1 MNPGWRGRQRSQQ
14 SGDHER
20 DRTRALRLNTYGDLE
35 SVPLVTRR
43 EYRDGIL
50 ATIAREDEI
59 ARFRDER
66 TCHCHQAGYRF
77 NVLISR
83 AVDHIDRVIAGMC
96 DVEPVRGVMNISVI
110 ESATGSMLRE
120 FDVAEQTKCHRC

>member
-1 MNPGWRGRQRSQQ
+1 MPRKQDLSAQRLRKHIEMETNPLAHAFGLVN
-14 SGDHER
+14 EA
-20 DRTRALRLNTYGDLE
+20 ALQGAAYK
-35 SVPLVTRR
+35 
-43 EYRDGIL
+43 
-50 ATIAREDEI
+50 AA
-59 ARFRDER
+59 
-66 TCHCHQAGYRF
+66 AGYRL

>member
-1 MNPGWRGRQRSQQ
+1 
-14 SGDHER
+14 
-20 DRTRALRLNTYGDLE
+20 GDLE
-35 SVPLVTRR
+35 GVPLVKGR
-43 EYRDGIL
+43 ESGDVIL

-59 ARFRDER
+59 ALLRDEPP
-66 TCHCHQAGYRF
+66 CHCHQAGYRF

-110 ESATGSMLRE
+110 ESATGSMLLE
-120 FDVAEQTKCHRC
+120 FDVAEQPKCHRC